1 MNLHLH
7 QLFYPAKNNLFP
19 YIDGLRA
26 LSILWVISFHTLRKF
41 GQYIDAQAYIT
52 FTTRIEL
59 NPFFQ
64 GHLAVDVFFVIS
76 GFLIAY
82 YLFTEYKNYQTLS
95 IKKFYLRRALRLLPA
110 YFFTMFLFAIVYPTN
125 LNWIW
130 TNIFYVNNFLPIDN
144 QFMPIAWSLAIEEQ
158 FYILFPCLILLL
170 GTNKR
175 LFLILTF
182 LFILSFAI
190 CFVISFSYQIK
201 LPLPVHEVLD
211 KKQHNQYY
219 DALYDKSYTRYGG
232 LLVGVIAAYLTMF
245 TNAISFLK
253 QHIYF
258 RSLLWLICLVLLVFY
273 IFIPTA
279 NMEASVLKTAFLLAG
294 FRNIFSLAIGYLL
307 LHALCLDKKNWLIN
321 FLSQRFWYPIA
332 QLSYSAYLLHP
343 LVVALIAHYLYS
355 SIHLDCYSLLLLI
368 VLTIFSTL
376 FFALI
381 MYLKI
386 EIPMLAFRNQLFP
399 ALKH

>member
-1 MNLHLH
+1 MKAQIHK
-7 QLFYPAKNNLFP
+7 LFYPEKNNLFP

-41 GQYIDAQAYIT
+41 GQYIDAKAYIA
-52 FTTRIEL
+52 FTMRTEL

-82 YLFTEYKNYQTLS
+82 YLFSEYKKYQTLN

-110 YFFTMFLFAIVYPTN
+110 YFVAIFLFAIFYPTN
-125 LNWIW
+125 ISWVW
-130 TNIFYVNNFLPIDN
+130 ANIFYVNNFLPLDK

-158 FYILFPCLILLL
+158 FYILFPSLILLF
-170 GTNKR
+170 GINKR

-182 LFILSFAI
+182 LFLISFAI
-190 CFVISFSYQIK
+190 CFAISLIYQIQ
-201 LPLPVHEVLD
+201 LPLPAHEAFSKQRLD
-211 KKQHNQYY
+211 QYY
-219 DALYDKSYTRYGG
+219 DVLYDKSYTRYGG
-232 LLVGVIAAYLTMF
+232 LLVGVLMAYLTMF
-245 TNAISFLK
+245 TNTISLLK
-253 QHIYF
+253 QHSYF
-258 RSLLWLICLVLLVFY
+258 RSLLWIICLALLIFY
-273 IFIPTA
+273 IFIPTS

-294 FRNIFSLAIGYLL
+294 FRNVFSLAIGYLL
-307 LHALCLDKKNWLIN
+307 LYALCLDKKSWLIN

-343 LVVALIAHYLYS
+343 IIVALIAQYLYS
-355 SIHLDCYSLLLLI
+355 TISTDYFSLLLLI
-368 VLTIFSTL
+368 VFIIISTL

-386 EIPMLAFRNQLFP
+386 EQPSLAFRNQQFP
-399 ALKH
+399 SLNH